1 MEFAVACDEEQALD
15 ITKAENTG
23 ILITDIRVPD
33 IYEIEL
39 IQRVQKSTDKVPII
53 ISIGCQVTVFLQN
66 LSKLDLKS

>member
-15 ITKAENTG
+15 ITKAESTG

-53 ISIGCQVTVFLQN
+53 ISTGYQVTVFLQS